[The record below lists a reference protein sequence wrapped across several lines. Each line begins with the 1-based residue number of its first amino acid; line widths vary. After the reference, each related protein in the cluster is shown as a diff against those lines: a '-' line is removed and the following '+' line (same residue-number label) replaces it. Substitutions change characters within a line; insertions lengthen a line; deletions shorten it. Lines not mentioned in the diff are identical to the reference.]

1 MIKTLKCFFVLSILV
16 NSILSAQIKVTP
28 LPHSQTASLESGL
41 FDKNDFRN
49 LILLDSDWNV
59 YHEGDIEKKV
69 SVNVPA
75 MFEGNE
81 SLVFEKSFYLSA
93 DQIKKKQIRL
103 GFLGIKNF
111 AEILING
118 LSIYKHSGGTV
129 PFEIN
134 LPNDILKPDANN
146 KLTVKVN
153 QRLDSESTIPV
164 LQRFLFPNVDGGLIR
179 DVYLKLVPPQN
190 ITSVNY
196 KYILDQQLSKAQ
208 ISFNIGV
215 ENSDYGNNS
224 GIQPQPKDLI
234 VRVNLFQKGSTTAQ
248 AKIDFP
254 LTLNSENQNANF
266 QVEVSNPQLWSP
278 DTPNNYTCEVSLI
291 SSGQIIDQSNQE
303 ISFLQLTKD
312 NSSIL
317 LNKTPFVLKG
327 TTYCLNETDLRQ
339 LNVYE
344 KIKEDLSL
352 IKSTGFNA
360 VRFAKYYPHPYA
372 LEICRELGLIAL
384 VELPVNS
391 IPEEILSKNEF
402 LLYSENSLSNLIS
415 CYTKF
420 SDALIIGTGSS
431 FLPNSPITENY
442 ISALGKIVTDK
453 KYLSYASFI
462 GAQSAKIEN
471 VDFYGIELFAPP
483 ISSIEEV
490 FKNENDALGKGSFFV
505 SEVSYPN
512 YFGGSTGY
520 LTKYT
525 SEAQAKY
532 LDNFLNLAASEKLS
546 GFFIN
551 SLYEFR
557 GHFASL
563 YAGRLKNNLYSIGI
577 LNSSRNLNSIGYK
590 VLYSKLNSA
599 AKVTIPIGT
608 RKDDSPL
615 SFILFALFLAIFMGA
630 LINTKKKFREDCT
643 RALLRPY
650 NFFADVRDHRI
661 MSGIHTAIMMFIE
674 SGALALLFTIVLYYL
689 KSSIVL
695 EKILLAFG
703 STRLMSAISYL
714 AWNPQYSFF
723 ILFLVFSVKFALIAL
738 LIKSASFF
746 IRTRVEFTSI
756 FYSVI
761 WSFLPLTLLLPV
773 ELILYK
779 IIGFSGLGSVLIVF
793 FIIYFLWILQRLLKS
808 IYVIFD
814 VRQSLV
820 YIYSLTLLILIAGL
834 IIIKYQ
840 YTHSAIY
847 YISNAIKQ
855 YNSMIF

>member
-1 MIKTLKCFFVLSILV
+1 MIKTLKRFFVLSFLIQ
-16 NSILSAQIKVTP
+16 SILSAQIKVTP

-49 LILLDSDWNV
+49 VILLDSDWNV
-59 YHEGDIEKKV
+59 YLDGDIEKKI
-69 SVNVPA
+69 SISVPA

-93 DQIKKKQIRL
+93 DQIQKKQIKL
-103 GFLGIKNF
+103 GFFGIKNS

-118 LSIYKHSGGTV
+118 LSIYKHSGGTF

-146 KLTVKVN
+146 KITIKVN
-153 QRLDSESTIPV
+153 QKLDSESTIPV
-164 LQRFLFPNVDGGLIR
+164 LQQFLFPNVDGGLIR
-179 DVYLKLVPPQN
+179 DVYLKFVSTLN
-190 ITSVNY
+190 IATFNY
-196 KYILDQQLSKAQ
+196 KYNLDQQLSKAQ
-208 ISFNIGV
+208 INFNIGI
-215 ENSDYGNNS
+215 ENSDYGNKS
-224 GIQPQPKDLI
+224 GIQPLPQDLI
-234 VRVNLFQKGSTTAQ
+234 VRVNLFPVGSTTAQ

-254 LTLNSENQNANF
+254 LTLNSENQHANF
-266 QVEVSNPQLWSP
+266 QLEVSNPQLWSP
-278 DTPNNYTCEVSLI
+278 DRPAYYNCEISLL
-291 SSGQIIDQSNQE
+291 SAEQIIDKSIQE
-303 ISFLQLTKD
+303 ISFMQLTKD
-312 NSSIL
+312 NNGL
-317 LNKTPFVLKG
+317 FLNKTSFSLKG

-339 LNVYE
+339 ISVYE
-344 KIKEDLSL
+344 KIKDDLSL

-384 VELPVNS
+384 IELPVNS
-391 IPEEILSKNEF
+391 IPEEILSKDEF
-402 LLYSENSLSNLIS
+402 LLYSENSISNIIS
-415 CYTKF
+415 SYEKY

-442 ISALGKIVTDK
+442 ISSLSKIISNK

-462 GAQSAKIEN
+462 GAQTSQIDN
-471 VDFYGIELFAPP
+471 VDFYGIELYAPP
-483 ISSIEEV
+483 ISSLEKII
-490 FKNENDALGKGSFFV
+490 KDENNALGKGSFFV
-505 SEVSYPN
+505 SEISYPN
-512 YFGGSTGY
+512 YFGSSTGY

-532 LDNFLNLAASEKLS
+532 FDNFLNLAAAEKLS
-546 GFFIN
+546 GYFIN
-551 SLYEFR
+551 SLFEFR
-557 GHFASL
+557 GHFAPF
-563 YAGRLKNNLYSIGI
+563 YAGHLGNNLYSIGI

-590 VLYSKLNSA
+590 ALYSKLNST

-643 RALLRPY
+643 RALLKPY

-674 SGALALLFTIVLYYL
+674 SGALALLFTIALYYL
-689 KSSIVL
+689 KSSILL

-703 STRLMSAISYL
+703 STRLMSAFSYL
-714 AWNPQYSFF
+714 AWNPQPSFVF
-723 ILFLVFSVKFALIAL
+723 LFLLFSIKLSAIAL
-738 LIKSASFF
+738 LIKFASFF
-746 IRTRVEFTSI
+746 IKTRVEFASI

-779 IIGFSGLGSVLIVF
+779 ILGFSGLGIPLTVF

-814 VRQSLV
+814 VSKSMV
-820 YIYSLTLLILIAGL
+820 YMYSLTLLIIIAGS